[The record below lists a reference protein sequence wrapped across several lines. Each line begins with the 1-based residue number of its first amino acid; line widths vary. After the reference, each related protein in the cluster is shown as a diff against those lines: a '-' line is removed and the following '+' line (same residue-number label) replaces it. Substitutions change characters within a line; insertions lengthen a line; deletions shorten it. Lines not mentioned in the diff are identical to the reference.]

1 MNNYITLA
9 GASNGLPY
17 CYVKLFQNANFNHCT
32 EHLTTLHQ
40 TEEHPKS
47 FLHRIKGY
55 ETIRNWFCS
64 VLYGFVLGTIAY
76 LKVRDISLNKVCA
89 AKLLMAGTSYPCQPW
104 CNPWAHT
111 FFDICRTLYTLIYA
125 ASISASLSSSVS
137 GDSVCPK
144 IPPWTTWRHD
154 WWIDWLIDWLTFRNT
169 IARHNWIFSSEL
181 ERWSI
186 SNLHV
191 WPSLTLQ
198 NDPRQ
203 IISVSKHQ

>member
-89 AKLLMAGTSYPCQPW
+89 AKLLMAGTSYHCQPW

-154 WWIDWLIDWLTFRNT
+154 WWIDWLIDFQKYDSKAQLDILIRVGTLEHIEPTRMT
-169 IARHNWIFSSEL
+169 IIDPPE
-181 ERWSI
+181 
-186 SNLHV
+186 
-191 WPSLTLQ
+191 WPSA
-198 NDPRQ
+198 NNFG
-203 IISVSKHQ
+203 VSKHQ

>member
-55 ETIRNWFCS
+55 ETIRNWFCN

-89 AKLLMAGTSYPCQPW
+89 AKLLMAGSR
-104 CNPWAHT
+104 H
-111 FFDICRTLYTLIYA
+111 IL
-125 ASISASLSSSVS
+125 SLSTMVQPLGSHV
-137 GDSVCPK
+137 
-144 IPPWTTWRHD
+144 
-154 WWIDWLIDWLTFRNT
+154 FRYLSRSLYWNLCGFHLSFPLLFGL
-169 IARHNWIFSSEL
+169 RRQRLSE
-181 ERWSI
+181 I
-186 SNLHV
+186 S
-191 WPSLTLQ
+191 TL
-198 NDPRQ
+198 DYL
-203 IISVSKHQ
+203 KA